1 MKNGLLITLLCNLSF
16 VLCEIQ
22 EKQIADEGLL
32 GLDQFDDRLS
42 KGIYC
47 KMKFFKGFFHLMIVF
62 SFIGKNPNSSIKT
75 R

>member
-1 MKNGLLITLLCNLSF
+1 MKNGLLITLLCHLSF

-47 KMKFFKGFFHLMIVF
+47 KMNFFMG
-62 SFIGKNPNSSIKT
+62 
-75 R
+75 

>member
-47 KMKFFKGFFHLMIVF
+47 KMNFFMG
-62 SFIGKNPNSSIKT
+62 
-75 R
+75 

>member
-1 MKNGLLITLLCNLSF
+1 MKNGLLIMLLCHLSF

-42 KGIYC
+42 KGIYS

>member
-1 MKNGLLITLLCNLSF
+1 MKNGLLIMLLCHLSF

-47 KMKFFKGFFHLMIVF
+47 KMNFFMG
-62 SFIGKNPNSSIKT
+62 
-75 R
+75 

>member
-1 MKNGLLITLLCNLSF
+1 MKNGLLIMLLCHLSF

>member
-1 MKNGLLITLLCNLSF
+1 MKNGLLITLLCHLSF